1 MSYDVNMSGFKVAS
15 QSQGGI
21 EISLIYIFKKTAD
34 NGRQEV
40 QCPHF

>member
-1 MSYDVNMSGFKVAS
+1 MSYDVNISGFKVAS

-21 EISLIYIFKKTAD
+21 EISLVYIFKKTAD
-34 NGRQEV
+34 NGRSEV